1 MFIKLQKCTW
11 VTEREEIQTPT
22 SELLLRKAIIANA
35 MWAEGLSAGVVE
47 QREAFEF
54 MLGKPPIGVEHFDLD
69 RPFRVY
75 AKKADGRMATQGVST
90 CGLVAERI
98 LELSGVG
105 WPWRDQPYSIG
116 TAISRSIGWAT
127 RRRVWSS
134 KGMPKPGDLCVIGND
149 LDVHAFVVIANSG
162 SVVVSIDGGQID
174 GRKPPGVKCTGLQRI
189 AKCARRWMSS
199 GKQMLLGGKVY
210 KGFVD
215 IGLISKYL
223 LLYNK
228 ANVPKGWNTDG

>member
-1 MFIKLQKCTW
+1 MFIELPKCTW

-22 SELLLRKAIIANA
+22 SELLLRKAIVANA

-127 RRRVWSS
+127 RRRAWLS
-134 KGMPKPGDLCVIGND
+134 KCIPKPGDLCVIGND
-149 LDVHAFVVIANSG
+149 LGVHAFVVIANSG
-162 SVVVSIDGGQID
+162 SVVVSIDGGQVD
-174 GRKPPGVKCTGLQRI
+174 WRYNGLQRI

-199 GKQMLLGGKVY
+199 GKQMFLDGKVFR
-210 KGFVD
+210 GFVD